1 MVLFGSSSNFGACW
15 LIVFMD
21 LIIHFFETQNQ
32 DVETFVILLLDFNV
46 ITFMCVQD
54 NVDTYF
60 V

>member
-1 MVLFGSSSNFGACW
+1 
-15 LIVFMD
+15 MD